1 MAKSIGT
8 LLRAPSGPIDLS
20 EHDPRA
26 TPGFKRGKSAA
37 RKQQAALAERLS
49 TLQEKLY
56 AEGRTGG
63 TRSVLLVLQGLDTSG
78 KGGTVG
84 HVVGQCDPA
93 GMQIASFG
101 QPTPEERRHDF
112 LWRIRRQLPRP
123 GKLGVFDRSHY
134 EDVLAARVR
143 KAVDKRTWSRRYAAI
158 NRFEAELAGGGT
170 RVVKCFLH
178 ISREEQRQRLL
189 ARLDDPTKHWK
200 YNPHDLED
208 RALWDEYTV
217 AYADA
222 LEKCSTAAAPWHIVP
237 ADRKWYRNWAITQLL
252 CEELEALDLQW
263 PQPAFDV
270 EEERRRVLSIP

>member
-84 HVVGQCDPA
+84 HVVGQCDPRA
-93 GMQIASFG
+93 CRSRASG
-101 QPTPEERRHDF
+101 GRRRRSAAHDF

-134 EDVLAARVR
+134 EDV
-143 KAVDKRTWSRRYAAI
+143 
-158 NRFEAELAGGGT
+158 
-170 RVVKCFLH
+170 
-178 ISREEQRQRLL
+178 
-189 ARLDDPTKHWK
+189 
-200 YNPHDLED
+200 
-208 RALWDEYTV
+208 
-217 AYADA
+217 
-222 LEKCSTAAAPWHIVP
+222 
-237 ADRKWYRNWAITQLL
+237 
-252 CEELEALDLQW
+252 
-263 PQPAFDV
+263 
-270 EEERRRVLSIP
+270 RRRARAQSGR